1 MKRREFMESLSL
13 GGAALA
19 LSGCASLV
27 THAVTPVD
35 GVVRLRVADL
45 PELGKPGG
53 AVRIQAAGRLEPIY
67 VLRGDDVNA
76 APVFTALSPICTHRG
91 CTVETQGAVL
101 ICPCHGST
109 FARSGSVL
117 RGPAE
122 LPLPAYKT
130 SVASDGSIEI
140 QMGAAR

>member
-1 MKRREFMESLSL
+1 MQRREFIESLSL
-13 GGAALA
+13 GSAALA
-19 LSGCASLV
+19 LGGCASQV

-35 GVVRLRVADL
+35 GVVRLRMGDL
-45 PELGKPGG
+45 PQLAKPGG
-53 AVRIQAAGRLEPIY
+53 VVRIQAAGRPESIY
-67 VLRGDDVNA
+67 VLRGDDVNGA
-76 APVFTALSPICTHRG
+76 AVVTALSPICTHRG

-122 LPLPAYKT
+122 RPLAAYKT
-130 SVASDGSIEI
+130 SVASDGTIEI
-140 QMGAAR
+140 QMGAA